1 METGEQLAGGGRMTF
16 LELVRAGQPGGARL
30 VWGQENPMAQVDQA
44 TSTVRMAC
52 NDELHVNRGD
62 AQLLFQTGF
71 ANQ

>member
-16 LELVRAGQPGGARL
+16 LELVRAGQPGGACL

-52 NDELHVNRGD
+52 NGELHVDRGE
-62 AQLLFQTGF
+62 AQLLFRSGVVHQ
-71 ANQ
+71 